1 MFPDLR
7 ARLTQLRQVLDN
19 PAAGP
24 EKLQSAVEQSDAI
37 LKEMKAVLDKM
48 LELDTFNDV
57 VEKLRDII
65 SAQEQLNRHT
75 QEKQKD
81 LTIKLRGLQY

>member
-1 MFPDLR
+1 
-7 ARLTQLRQVLDN
+7 
-19 PAAGP
+19 
-24 EKLQSAVEQSDAI
+24 
-37 LKEMKAVLDKM
+37 MKAVLDKM

-65 SAQEQLNRHT
+65 TAQEQLNRHT

-81 LTIKLRGLQY
+81 LTNKLRGLQD